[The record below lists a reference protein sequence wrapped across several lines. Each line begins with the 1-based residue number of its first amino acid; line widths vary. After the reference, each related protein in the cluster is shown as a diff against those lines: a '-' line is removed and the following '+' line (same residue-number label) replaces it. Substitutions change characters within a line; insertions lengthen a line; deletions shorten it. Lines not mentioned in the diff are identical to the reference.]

1 MLHYS
6 WKWKISTNYSSRWLK
21 SALAHVLVYSVL
33 NSTELYVLPSFGTT
47 DESGKGRE
55 KKLYEN
61 KTNERWWRK
70 IMKDI
75 ILWDISIGNG
85 YCRWCCRCRRR
96 HNTDVVVVFAI
107 TICIIFFVFHSFSR
121 LFIKYR
127 TEYHSHTYQFSD
139 CERERERQKNVLF
152 GRGDKIL
159 CVCVFFYSVYRWC
172 FALCRLLRKCAVCCQ
187 YWDMPVLASFA
198 RDAEL
203 LMPLVLVKYCN
214 VPLERQFLWLRS
226 FIYSLLW
233 KKNFIPI

>member
-1 MLHYS
+1 MEMKNLHKLFES
-6 WKWKISTNYSSRWLK
+6 VVKIRACTCARVFSS
-21 SALAHVLVYSVL
+21 
-33 NSTELYVLPSFGTT
+33 ELYVLPSFGTT
-47 DESGKGRE
+47 DESGKGRG

-139 CERERERQKNVLF
+139 CERERERDRKTFYLVEGIKF
-152 GRGDKIL
+152 

-172 FALCRLLRKCAVCCQ
+172 FALCRLLRKCVVCCQ
-187 YWDMPVLASFA
+187 YWDMLVLASFA

-233 KKNFIPI
+233 KKNSIPI